1 MINWDHLPMVEPLSL
16 KAAKDTYTA
25 ICPTVDAS
33 LEELLTQLDYVPL
46 AIVLMAH
53 IWQKGNSPKQLL
65 NTPNP
70 VDSSNAADCYA
81 PCRSRPGPEFG
92 SVGFGVRADVASASG
107 SLRRLVFRV
116 QASVA
121 VKG

>member
-33 LEELLTQLDYVPL
+33 LEELLTQLDYIPL

-53 IWQKGNSPKQLL
+53 IGQKGNSPKQLL
-65 NTPNP
+65 KWWKEEHFFLESTC
-70 VDSSNAADCYA
+70 STT
-81 PCRSRPGPEFG
+81 
-92 SVGFGVRADVASASG
+92 
-107 SLRRLVFRV
+107 
-116 QASVA
+116 
-121 VKG
+121 